1 MRWLLLP
8 EQLVWHESECE
19 SLVEENRMKELNKT
33 HLMNYVCAIL
43 LVLLFATQF
52 LPFWNCT
59 ADCKDHKDIEKTVS
73 IAEYVWHPDHH
84 KPITKGMTDVYM
96 EAHGEDFTREDGKK
110 FKFELND
117 IAAPLVVMFAGSV
130 VGAVLCVMYS
140 KRILPALIPFVVGSI
155 GVYWYLTCPAMQVG
169 QNWMLHM
176 GIAIL
181 TTIAALAAI
190 VVHILDKLK
199 IRKAS

>member
-1 MRWLLLP
+1 
-8 EQLVWHESECE
+8 
-19 SLVEENRMKELNKT
+19 MKELNKT

-73 IAEYVWHPDHH
+73 IAEYVWLPDHH
-84 KPITKGMTDVYM
+84 KPITKGMSDVYM

-140 KRILPALIPFVVGSI
+140 KRMLPAFIPLLVGGI
-155 GVYWYLTCPAMQVG
+155 GVYWYLTCPAMQIG
-169 QNWMLHM
+169 QNWVLHL
-176 GIAIL
+176 IL
-181 TTIAALAAI
+181 AVLTLVAALMTI
-190 VVHILDKLK
+190 VLHIRVKALD
-199 IRKAS
+199 RKQS